1 MAFLGAPLNTPL
13 FKNGRKKKSA
23 PREQTL
29 VPQTQPGDEF
39 QSTTRKTFLPLSQRQ
54 EYHLTPVRE

>member
-29 VPQTQPGDEF
+29 APQTQPVMNF
-39 QSTTRKTFLPLSQRQ
+39 KVQRVKHFYPLANAGNI
-54 EYHLTPVRE
+54 T

>member
-29 VPQTQPGDEF
+29 APQTQPGDEF
-39 QSTTRKTFLPLSQRQ
+39 QSTTRKHFYPLANARNI
-54 EYHLTPVRE
+54 T

>member
-23 PREQTL
+23 PHEQTPL
-29 VPQTQPGDEF
+29 PQMQPGYEF
-39 QSTTRKTFLPLSQRQ
+39 QSTTHKTFLPLSQRQ
-54 EYHLTPVRE
+54 EYHLAPVRE

>member
-23 PREQTL
+23 PREQTPL
-29 VPQTQPGDEF
+29 LQTQPGDEF
-39 QSTTRKTFLPLSQRQ
+39 QSTTHKTFF
-54 EYHLTPVRE
+54 TP